1 VVEHTLGKG
10 EVESSILSHS
20 TIYLTEINGYMEKQ
34 GVTLAFSLVTVLF
47 STRTKLGHRP
57 HDDAAEGQIH
67 KKVRF
72 TKQRGGYHHLN
83 IPIPPTIRQLYGGT
97 VAYERSTGSSD
108 SREAERQV
116 RAQRA
121 TFDIQIR
128 AAQQKADQA
137 RLKSLLDPAD
147 TATVQNLGGAQNL
160 PKAVDDLRTQAA
172 FLIAGMGA
180 GETSDDEDLPP
191 DARREIAQKA
201 ELAGQQA
208 YLATLTAEIRR
219 LKAAADT
226 LTEVTSPAPAFIDEG
241 ASGVRDPRLRSAFT
255 ECGVVDGP
263 VRHALAGGPG
273 LAHDARLT
281 TWIRDVNPARSEFC
295 NNAGSQLRI
304 RPKRPERPNAAAKP
318 RQRPAERQTK
328 TGRSSLAS
336 AVRSSMRMIS
346 R

>member
-1 VVEHTLGKG
+1 MMTL
-10 EVESSILSHS
+10 
-20 TIYLTEINGYMEKQ
+20 
-34 GVTLAFSLVTVLF
+34 
-47 STRTKLGHRP
+47 P
-57 HDDAAEGQIH
+57 
-67 KKVRF
+67 KVRF

-219 LKAAADT
+219 LKAAAAT
-226 LTEVTSPAPAFIDEG
+226 LNEVTSPAPAFIDEG
-241 ASGVRDPRLRSAFT
+241 VSGVRDPRLRRA
-255 ECGVVDGP
+255 
-263 VRHALAGGPG
+263 AL
-273 LAHDARLT
+273 
-281 TWIRDVNPARSEFC
+281 
-295 NNAGSQLRI
+295 
-304 RPKRPERPNAAAKP
+304 
-318 RQRPAERQTK
+318 
-328 TGRSSLAS
+328 
-336 AVRSSMRMIS
+336 
-346 R
+346 